1 MSGVWPLRI
10 PVLSRGPA
18 FPADCLHRPIFTAGL
33 AGEYGADT
41 PGFPAN
47 SQIYLRNYN
56 GQLIVTAAV
65 YRRFS
70 SELRPEGLT
79 PPLNV
84 PAPGRRQCIYI
95 VLRLRMHLCF

>member
-1 MSGVWPLRI
+1 MRKYRRILGVSSKQPAAHHIVTDMGGSSPL
-10 PVLSRGPA
+10 PA
-18 FPADCLHRPIFTAGL
+18 KGTL
-33 AGEYGADT
+33 
-41 PGFPAN
+41 
-47 SQIYLRNYN
+47 YLRTV
-56 GQLIVTAAV
+56 IVTAAV

-84 PAPGRRQCIYI
+84 PAPGRRQCIYM

>member
-1 MSGVWPLRI
+1 MSQHLASCTLGVTAERGSVEAPCLETSVHLRT
-10 PVLSRGPA
+10 V
-18 FPADCLHRPIFTAGL
+18 
-33 AGEYGADT
+33 
-41 PGFPAN
+41 
-47 SQIYLRNYN
+47 
-56 GQLIVTAAV
+56 IVTAAV

-84 PAPGRRQCIYI
+84 PAPGRRQCIYM

>member
-1 MSGVWPLRI
+1 L
-10 PVLSRGPA
+10 PA
-18 FPADCLHRPIFTAGL
+18 KGTL
-33 AGEYGADT
+33 
-41 PGFPAN
+41 
-47 SQIYLRNYN
+47 YLRTV
-56 GQLIVTAAV
+56 IVTAAV

-84 PAPGRRQCIYI
+84 PAPGRRQCIYM